1 MEEKNIV
8 AIEIGSSKVKG
19 ALGQVS
25 DKGIITVQAVEE
37 EPFLEWVRYGEVSN
51 VEEVGAVL
59 RRIIGRLE

>member
-51 VEEVGAVL
+51 V
-59 RRIIGRLE
+59 